1 MEPEIFINF
10 KHYENAVGK
19 GAEQLLNEFQT
30 VNKKNYYYCLS
41 YMDLYLKSKFNDMNI
56 FSQSLDSNGY
66 GAFTGSISMD
76 SLIDF
81 HIHGSLLNHSEKRVK
96 GEDIINTVNNSK
108 KKGFTI
114 VLCVENIEE
123 VKDYAKLAPSY
134 IAYEPPN
141 LIGGNVSVSSAK
153 PDIIEEAAK
162 ICEHYDVNLLVGA
175 GVKTRLDLEKSMEL
189 GASGVLIASGIIRD
203 PKPINKLNS
212 LTNLQ

>member
-1 MEPEIFINF
+1 M
-10 KHYENAVGK
+10 
-19 GAEQLLNEFQT
+19 
-30 VNKKNYYYCLS
+30 
-41 YMDLYLKSKFNDMNI
+41 
-56 FSQSLDSNGY
+56 
-66 GAFTGSISMD
+66 
-76 SLIDF
+76 
-81 HIHGSLLNHSEKRVK
+81 
-96 GEDIINTVNNSK
+96 INTVDNSK